1 MIKEELEFYQI
12 GKVQNIIDVFLI
24 LFLLKLIFIMINS
37 LDINICYFVESDRI
51 CWLFN
56 VKVVYMICYMESSRK
71 KKIFYILGIKRLVI
85 SIGYEFFLWFQFVD
99 MYFRYKL

>member
-56 VKVVYMICYMESSRK
+56 VKVIYDLLNGKQLGK
-71 KKIFYILGIKRLVI
+71 KN
-85 SIGYEFFLWFQFVD
+85 FL
-99 MYFRYKL
+99 YFRN

>member
-56 VKVVYMICYMESSRK
+56 VKVVYDLLNGKQLGK
-71 KKIFYILGIKRLVI
+71 KN
-85 SIGYEFFLWFQFVD
+85 FL
-99 MYFRYKL
+99 YFRN

>member
-24 LFLLKLIFIMINS
+24 LFLLKLIFIMFNS
-37 LDINICYFVESDRI
+37 LDINICYFVELDRI

-56 VKVVYMICYMESSRK
+56 VKVVYDLLNGKQLGK
-71 KKIFYILGIKRLVI
+71 KNFL
-85 SIGYEFFLWFQFVD
+85 FF
-99 MYFRYKL
+99 RN

>member
-37 LDINICYFVESDRI
+37 LDINICYFVELDRI
-51 CWLFN
+51 CLLFN
-56 VKVVYMICYMESSRK
+56 VKIVYDLLYGK
-71 KKIFYILGIKRLVI
+71 QLGKKIFYILGIKRLVI

>member
-24 LFLLKLIFIMINS
+24 LFLLKLIFIMVNS

-56 VKVVYMICYMESSRK
+56 VKVVYDLLNGKQLGK
-71 KKIFYILGIKRLVI
+71 KN
-85 SIGYEFFLWFQFVD
+85 FL
-99 MYFRYKL
+99 YFRN

>member
-56 VKVVYMICYMESSRK
+56 VKVVYDLLNGKQLGK
-71 KKIFYILGIKRLVI
+71 KKFFIFQELRD
-85 SIGYEFFLWFQFVD
+85 W
-99 MYFRYKL
+99 

>member
-24 LFLLKLIFIMINS
+24 LFLLKLFFIMINS
-37 LDINICYFVESDRI
+37 LDINICYFVELDRI

-56 VKVVYMICYMESSRK
+56 VKVVYDLLNGKQLGK
-71 KKIFYILGIKRLVI
+71 KN
-85 SIGYEFFLWFQFVD
+85 FL
-99 MYFRYKL
+99 YFRN

>member
-56 VKVVYMICYMESSRK
+56 VKVIYDLLNGK
-71 KKIFYILGIKRLVI
+71 QLGEKN
-85 SIGYEFFLWFQFVD
+85 FL
-99 MYFRYKL
+99 YFRN